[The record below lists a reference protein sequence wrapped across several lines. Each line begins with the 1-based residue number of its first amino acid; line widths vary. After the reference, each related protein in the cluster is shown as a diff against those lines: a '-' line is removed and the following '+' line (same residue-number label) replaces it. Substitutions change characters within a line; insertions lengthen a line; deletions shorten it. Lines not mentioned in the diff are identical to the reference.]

1 MEVARQVTNSAE
13 PHDAVVRILRYLGE
27 DPERDGLVDTPARVL
42 KALVEMTAGY
52 WLDPSEI
59 LARTFDQPHDQMVLV
74 RGVAFTSLCEHHLLP
89 FVGTATVAYMPS
101 DRIVGLSK
109 LARLVE
115 CYAQRLQVQERM
127 TQQICDAMA
136 KHLQPGGCG
145 VIVRARHQCM
155 ACRGIRKD
163 AEMVTSALFGS
174 LRDDARA
181 RAEFLTLAW

>member
-89 FVGTATVAYMPS
+89 F
-101 DRIVGLSK
+101 LSK